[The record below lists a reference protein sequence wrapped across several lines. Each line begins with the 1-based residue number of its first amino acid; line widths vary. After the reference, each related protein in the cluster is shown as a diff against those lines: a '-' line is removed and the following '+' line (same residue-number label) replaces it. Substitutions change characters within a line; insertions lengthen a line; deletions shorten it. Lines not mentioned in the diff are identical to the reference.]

1 MIGAFE
7 TTMSA
12 SPAIIL
18 TADETMMS
26 QYRGTIFFGF
36 TTCMPRGVFPDWF
49 FFSVFAPPVPRK
61 EGRAVYAD
69 SGIRLIESSLLAN
82 GFSEDE
88 IAVVHPR
95 DLGKVAGEK
104 TRIVSIS
111 GHDFLGIN
119 PPTSTFADLIRTG
132 IPLNRAKFL
141 DLMRHPVMKRVTTVV
156 GGKAAWQVA
165 YEPLMD
171 RLGID
176 HVHLGEGE
184 VSVQKMFRAILAGEE
199 VERIITADDVRLDQI
214 PRLRHATIHG
224 LVEVSRGC
232 VRGCRFCTPRLHLVR
247 HKPLDQILD
256 DVRVNVAA
264 GNRSALLH
272 AEDVFAYGST
282 GIHPEKEKVIDLF
295 GNVASLPGITS
306 IGLTH
311 LALATIYH
319 HPDLLSDVSG
329 ILSSLPDQPF
339 NGVQIGVETG
349 SPRLMGEYMRGK
361 SAPAPPEAWPEIVE
375 QGLGMLHDQNW
386 VSACTLISGLPG
398 EQEEDVLRTLELMD
412 RIRDIR
418 ALVVPMNFVSM
429 TPSALSYKESFT
441 TEKMLPVHWQLL
453 AACTEHD
460 LRVVREMLP
469 RITTNNLFMKG
480 LLSTTI
486 WYMSHTAAKYIAT
499 MKEGN
504 PPLDLNRKRYLV
516 PEI

>member
-1 MIGAFE
+1 
-7 TTMSA
+7 MSA

-36 TTCMPRGVFPDWF
+36 TTCLPQGVFPDWF
-49 FFSVFAPPVPRK
+49 FFSIFAPPVPRK
-61 EGRAVYAD
+61 RGRALYAD
-69 SGIRLIESSLLAN
+69 GGIRLIEASLLAH

-88 IAVVHPR
+88 VAVVHPR
-95 DLGKVAGEK
+95 DLGKVARKG

-111 GHDFLGIN
+111 GHDLLGIN
-119 PPTSTFADLIRTG
+119 PPTSTFADLVRTG
-132 IPLNRAKFL
+132 MPLNRAKFL
-141 DLMRHPVMKRVTTVV
+141 DLMRHPAMKKVTTVV

-165 YEPLMD
+165 YEPIMD

-184 VSVQKMFRAILAGEE
+184 VSVPKMFQAILAGEE
-199 VERIITADDVRLDQI
+199 VERIVTGDDARIDQI

-232 VRGCRFCTPRLHLVR
+232 MRGCRFCTPRVHRIR

-256 DVRVNVAA
+256 DVKVNAA
-264 GNRSALLH
+264 EGNPTVLMH
-272 AEDVFAYGST
+272 AEDVLAYGSM
-282 GIHPEKEKVIDLF
+282 GIHPEKEKVVELF
-295 GNVASLPGITS
+295 ATVASVPGISS
-306 IGLTH
+306 IGLSH

-319 HPDLLSDVSG
+319 HPDLLSGVSE
-329 ILSSLPDQPF
+329 ILSSLPEQPF
-339 NGVQIGVETG
+339 NGVQIGVETA
-349 SPRLMGEYMRGK
+349 SPRLMGEYMKGK
-361 SAPAPPEAWPEIVE
+361 SAPSPPEAWPEIVE

-398 EQEEDVLRTLELMD
+398 EEEEDVLRTLEMVD
-412 RIRDIR
+412 RLKGIR
-418 ALVVPMNFVSM
+418 ALIVPMNFVSM
-429 TPSALSYKESFT
+429 TPSALSDKESFT
-441 TEKMLPVHWQLL
+441 IEKMLPVHWQLL

-469 RITTNNLFMKG
+469 KITANNLLMKG
-480 LLSTTI
+480 FLSMAI
-486 WYMSHTAAKYIAT
+486 WYMGRTAGKYIAT

>member
-1 MIGAFE
+1 MIAAK

-36 TTCMPRGVFPDWF
+36 MTCMPQGVFPDWF
-49 FFSVFAPPVPRK
+49 FFSVFAPPVPRRK
-61 EGRAVYAD
+61 GRAVYAD
-69 SGIRLIESSLLAN
+69 GGIRQIEASLLAH

-88 IAVVHPR
+88 VAVVHPG
-95 DLGKVAGEK
+95 DLGKVAGKE
-104 TRIVSIS
+104 TGIVSIS

-141 DLMRHPVMKRVTTVV
+141 DLMHNPVMKKATTVV

-165 YEPLMD
+165 YEPVMD

-184 VSVQKMFRAILAGEE
+184 ISVPQMFHAILAGEE
-199 VERIITADDVRLDQI
+199 VPRIIHAEDVRLDQI

-232 VRGCRFCTPRLHLVR
+232 MRGCRFCTPRLHRIR
-247 HKPLDQILD
+247 HKPLEQILD

-264 GNRSALLH
+264 GSEGVLLH
-272 AEDVFAYGST
+272 AEDVLAYGSA
-282 GIHPEKEKVIDLF
+282 GLQPEKEKVLDLF
-295 GNVASLPGITS
+295 GKVAQVPGVTNV
-306 IGLTH
+306 GLSH

-319 HPDLLSDVSG
+319 HPDLLSDVSE
-329 ILSSLPDQPF
+329 ILSSLPHQPF
-339 NGVQIGVETG
+339 NGVQIGVETA
-349 SPRLMGEYMRGK
+349 SPRLMGEFMRGK
-361 SAPAPPEAWPEIVE
+361 CAPASPEAWPEIVE

-386 VSACTLISGLPG
+386 VPACTLISGLPG
-398 EQEEDVLRTLELMD
+398 EGEDDVLKTLEMMD
-412 RIRDIR
+412 RLKGIR
-418 ALVVPMNFVSM
+418 ALFIPMNFVSM
-429 TPSALSYKESFT
+429 TPSALSDKESFT
-441 TEKMLPVHWQLL
+441 IEKMLPVHWQLL

-469 RITTNNLFMKG
+469 VITDKNIFMKG
-480 LLSTTI
+480 LLSPTV
-486 WYMSHTAAKYIAT
+486 WYMRRTAAKYIAV

-516 PEI
+516 PEV